1 VLLIAVDQFRYD
13 YLTRFRSEYTSGF
26 NRLLTD
32 GADFTNAFLEH
43 YPTVTAIGHSTMM
56 SGATP
61 ALSGI
66 VGNDWFDR
74 AAGKSVTSVEDPETK
89 LVGGTE
95 GTGFSPRR
103 MLVNTVGD
111 ELKSASRAAV
121 DSPLYP
127 KVFGLS
133 LKDRSAVLPAGHMAN
148 AAFCFDTKTG
158 AFVTS
163 TYYRTDLPA
172 WAAAFNAK
180 KPADA
185 FAGKTWTYLNPAAG
199 SAGTLPP
206 VGDTLYNAVFGSP
219 FGNDLLLSFAL
230 TAIEAEQ
237 LGQRGV
243 TDLLSV
249 SFSSN
254 DSVGHSFGPDSLQV
268 HDIAVRTDRTIGEL
282 LARVDKLVG
291 LDHTLVVLTADH
303 GVAPV
308 PEVQQQRHL
317 PGGRLTKDEAMT
329 PIATALTAKVCAGEL
344 DHRDGWHVAVSQLR
358 ADRGEASRSRGSAK
372 RWPQRP
378 AAQLPHV
385 ARVYTRDQVLSGQ
398 VTPDTIGRPNR
409 AEREPHAFRR
419 SRDRLRAVLDARRE
433 RDDARHAVRLRR
445 AHSAGLHGTGHPPGH
460 YDANVAL
467 NDLAPTV
474 ATLIAVETPSG
485 SQGRVLTEML
495 SATESVRPGSH

>member
-1 VLLIAVDQFRYD
+1 
-13 YLTRFRSEYTSGF
+13 
-26 NRLLTD
+26 
-32 GADFTNAFLEH
+32 
-43 YPTVTAIGHSTMM
+43 
-56 SGATP
+56 
-61 ALSGI
+61 
-66 VGNDWFDR
+66 
-74 AAGKSVTSVEDPETK
+74 
-89 LVGGTE
+89 
-95 GTGFSPRR
+95 
-103 MLVNTVGD
+103 VGD
-111 ELKSASRAAV
+111 ELKSASRAAA

-127 KVFGLS
+127 RVFGMS

-148 AAFCFDTKTG
+148 AAFCLDTKTG

-163 TYYRTDLPA
+163 TYYRADLPA

-185 FAGKTWTYLNPAAG
+185 FAGKTWTYLDPAAG

-206 VGDTLYNAVFGSP
+206 VGDSLYNAVFGSP

-254 DSVGHSFGPDSLQV
+254 DSVGYSFGPDSPQV
-268 HDIAVRTDRTIGEL
+268 RDIAVRTDRTIGDL

-317 PGGRLTKDEAMT
+317 PGGRLTNDEAMT
-329 PIATALTAKVCAGEL
+329 PIATALTAKYGAGNWIIGTAGTSPYLNYALIEEKHL
-344 DHRDGWHVAVSQLR
+344 DLVEVRKVA
-358 ADRGEASRSRGSAK
+358 AAAAS
-372 RWPQRP
+372 
-378 AAQLPHV
+378 QLPHV

-398 VTPDTIGRPNR
+398 VTPDTIGRRIAR
-409 AEREPHAFRR
+409 ARTSRVQAISRSCSTRTGCAPLEGRRTARRTPTTHTFRWSSWDRASARDITMRTWRSTTWRQRSRR
-419 SRDRLRAVLDARRE
+419 SSPWRPRQARRG
-433 RDDARHAVRLRR
+433 AC
-445 AHSAGLHGTGHPPGH
+445 
-460 YDANVAL
+460 
-467 NDLAPTV
+467 
-474 ATLIAVETPSG
+474 
-485 SQGRVLTEML
+485 
-495 SATESVRPGSH
+495 